1 MTLSQ
6 LIASRQLINRQ
17 ANLANLAYAYLTVK
31 RFADRVQRA
40 GLRGRV
46 RLRPADVTAE
56 HYWASLTAVDGA
68 QSVVEEHFSEEDVM
82 DLADAVAYAIEG
94 DFHEVIFP
102 LERMHAR
109 LVVPLQ
115 VLLAH
120 AGITIDLEEA
130 LDPDTASDAEL

>member
-31 RFADRVQRA
+31 RFADRAQRA

-46 RLRPADVTAE
+46 CLRPANLTAE
-56 HYWASLTAVDGA
+56 HYWASLSAVDGA

-94 DFHEVIFP
+94 DYHEIVFP

-115 VLLAH
+115 LLLAQ
-120 AGITIDLEEA
+120 AGITIDLDA
-130 LDPDTASDAEL
+130 AIAPSDADADL